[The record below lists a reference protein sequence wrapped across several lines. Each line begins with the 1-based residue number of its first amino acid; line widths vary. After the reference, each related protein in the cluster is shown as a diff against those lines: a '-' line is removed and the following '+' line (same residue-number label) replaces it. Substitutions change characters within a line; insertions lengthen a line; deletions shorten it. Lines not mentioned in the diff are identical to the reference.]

1 MRSQCIPYFSRFGFC
16 LCTITT
22 VKVTPKKGTAKKL
35 TAKITVKTPSVA
47 FTDSVSE
54 IAIGDTAT
62 LTSTSTPAAKV
73 KYYSA
78 DKSIATVGVTSGV
91 VTGVAEG
98 TVKIAAKFYTGKKEN
113 KVYKEITV
121 KKTILKDAVQTKYN
135 TITAT
140 ILGDTKNL
148 KATDFKITNTFT
160 NATVA
165 VKSVKPTKTDATK
178 FVIEVFG
185 NMTDGKEYTI
195 AYAGDVAK
203 FTATAGKVT
212 GIKLSKDTIPYNAET
227 KVVVQLVDADGIVVN
242 DVDLNDTTKNVSVK
256 QTSLKGY
263 IAADK
268 VYLPTKGDVMT
279 LDVTYG
285 EKKYDATGKDTTEI
299 KQTLSITAVDPT
311 EADYVYSVTVGGS
324 TSIPAWKAASFK
336 ANTSVK
342 VGVVTA
348 YAFVRIQ
355 DASVDPAT
363 DLAAADYSKYTVES
377 SDQTKLLVESKT
389 LSGATVGST
398 DIRIKGISDGTA
410 YLILKKDNK
419 YVASLPITVEG
430 KSVATTFELDKPAV
444 SVVSGSS
451 NSSAVVTATVK
462 DQYGKSMDAHDFSL
476 KKVEVLSV
484 PKATTKAAVTPPT
497 PGVDGSNNTTV
508 TFRGNGLPGVAGD
521 YVFLLTVKVGDK
533 ELTRTITV
541 KVVDTNTSKTYALEL
556 SAGNTVDTTVN
567 ANTALA
573 DKTFTIKVASLE
585 NGAVNGHVTTVSS
598 VTIKEAGTTTIANV
612 GDAVA
617 SASLVTSAA
626 VVSTSAYSSGIVTVK
641 ASSYSNTAVSGEHAF
656 TPNLKAGVTYLVEAT
671 FSDGGK
677 AYTIRNSFV
686 VKNDNLTAA
695 SYEFKKDDF
704 GTKTVADA
712 FEDSALV
719 DVNYDGIVQ
728 PKVKVTDV
736 KGTMLSNGG
745 AFVESVTAFVNV
757 SGTNNY
763 VPVTITVNREVAK
776 CGGLK

>member
-1 MRSQCIPYFSRFGFC
+1 ME
-16 LCTITT
+16 
-22 VKVTPKKGTAKKL
+22 
-35 TAKITVKTPSVA
+35 VKT
-47 FTDSVSE
+47 
-54 IAIGDTAT
+54 
-62 LTSTSTPAAKV
+62 
-73 KYYSA
+73 
-78 DKSIATVGVTSGV
+78 
-91 VTGVAEG
+91 
-98 TVKIAAKFYTGKKEN
+98 
-113 KVYKEITV
+113 
-121 KKTILKDAVQTKYN
+121 TILKDAVQTKYN

-148 KATDFKITNTFT
+148 KAADFKITNTFT

-165 VKSVKPTKTDATK
+165 VKSAKPTKTDATK
-178 FVIEVFG
+178 VVVEVFG

-212 GIKLSKDTIPYNAET
+212 GIKLNKDTIPYNAET

-242 DVDLNDTTKNVSVK
+242 DVDLNDTTKNVTVK
-256 QTSLKGY
+256 QTSFKGY

-324 TSIPAWKAASFK
+324 TSTPAWKAASFK

-377 SDQTKLLVESKT
+377 SDQTKLLVESKN
-389 LSGATVGST
+389 LSAAATGVGSAE
-398 DIRIKGISDGTA
+398 IRIKGISDGTA

-430 KSVATTFELDKPAV
+430 KSVATTFELDKPVV

-451 NSSAVVTATVK
+451 TSSAVITATVK
-462 DQYGKSMDAHDFSL
+462 DQYGKSMNADDFSL

-484 PKATTKAAVTPPT
+484 PKATTKAAVTTMPALT
-497 PGVDGSNNTTV
+497 VNASKNTTV
-508 TFRGNGLPGVAGD
+508 TVAGNDLPGVTGD

-541 KVVDTNTSKTYALEL
+541 KVVDTNASKTYALEL
-556 SAGNTVDTTVN
+556 SAGNTVNTTVD
-567 ANTALA
+567 AITAA
-573 DKTFTIKVASLE
+573 SDKTFTIKVAKLE
-585 NGAVNGHVTTVSS
+585 NGAVNGHVNTVSS
-598 VTIKEAGTTTIANV
+598 VTIKEAGTTTIAHL
-612 GDAVA
+612 GADVA
-617 SASLVTSAA
+617 SASVVTSAA
-626 VVSTSAYSSGIVTVK
+626 VASSSAYNAGAVTVT
-641 ASSYSNTAVSGEHAF
+641 ASSYDSTTVSSKHAF

-671 FSDGGK
+671 FCDGGK

-704 GTKTVADA
+704 GAKTVAAA

-719 DVNYDGIVQ
+719 DVTYDGIVQ
-728 PKVKVTDV
+728 PTVKVTAV

-757 SGTNNY
+757 SGTDNY
-763 VPVTITVNREVAK
+763 VPVTITVNRQVAK
-776 CGGLK
+776 CSGLK

>member
-1 MRSQCIPYFSRFGFC
+1 ME
-16 LCTITT
+16 
-22 VKVTPKKGTAKKL
+22 
-35 TAKITVKTPSVA
+35 VKT
-47 FTDSVSE
+47 
-54 IAIGDTAT
+54 
-62 LTSTSTPAAKV
+62 
-73 KYYSA
+73 
-78 DKSIATVGVTSGV
+78 
-91 VTGVAEG
+91 
-98 TVKIAAKFYTGKKEN
+98 
-113 KVYKEITV
+113 
-121 KKTILKDAVQTKYN
+121 TILKDAVQTKYN

-148 KATDFKITNTFT
+148 KAADFKITNTFT

-165 VKSVKPTKTDATK
+165 VKSAKPTKTDATK
-178 FVIEVFG
+178 VVVEVFG

-227 KVVVQLVDADGIVVN
+227 KVVVQLVDADGIVVD

-377 SDQTKLLVESKT
+377 SDQTKLLVESKP

-430 KSVATTFELDKPAV
+430 KSVATTFELDKPVV
-444 SVVSGSS
+444 SVVSGSA
-451 NSSAVVTATVK
+451 SSTAVVTATVK
-462 DQYGKSMDAHDFSL
+462 DQYGKSMNADDFSL

-484 PKATTKAAVTPPT
+484 PKATTKAAVVTMPT
-497 PGVDGSNNTTV
+497 LNVNASKNTTV
-508 TFRGNGLPGVAGD
+508 TVAGNDLPGVAGD

-541 KVVDTNTSKTYALEL
+541 KVVDTNASKTYALEL

-567 ANTALA
+567 ANTVAS
-573 DKTFTIKVASLE
+573 DKTFTIKVAKLE
-585 NGAVNGHVTTVSS
+585 NGAVNGYANTVSS
-598 VTIKEAGTTTIANV
+598 VTIKEAGTTTIAHL
-612 GDAVA
+612 GADVA
-617 SASLVTSAA
+617 SASVVTSAA
-626 VVSTSAYSSGIVTVK
+626 VASSSAYSAGVVTVT
-641 ASSYSNTAVSGEHAF
+641 ASSYDSTAISSKHAF

-671 FSDGGK
+671 FCDGGK

-704 GTKTVADA
+704 GSNTVAAA
-712 FEDSALV
+712 FENPTLV
-719 DVNYDGIVQ
+719 EVTYDGIVQ
-728 PKVKVTDV
+728 PTVKVTDV

-757 SGTNNY
+757 SGTDNY
-763 VPVTITVNREVAK
+763 VPVTITVNRQVAK